1 MFSKDVTIE
10 GEILAKDWKVNMSK
24 DVKLNTLLAQ
34 AGVKKDE
41 TTGALTTPPAFFN
54 DLPAP

>member
-24 DVKLNTLLAQ
+24 DVKLNTLLLRL
-34 AGVKKDE
+34 GLKKMKQPV
-41 TTGALTTPPAFFN
+41 L
-54 DLPAP
+54 

>member
-10 GEILAKDWKVNMSK
+10 DEILAKDWKVNMSK

-34 AGVKKDE
+34 AGVKTDE
-41 TTGALTTPPAFFN
+41 TTGALTTP
-54 DLPAP
+54 LTTEVSR